1 MRFRTKTSKG
11 IRILNA
17 YIQILNTERFEVNK
31 MKKISLLLA
40 SILIV
45 FTITACGSDN
55 AASDPSAASEDKT
68 TVTVTIDIDFPDDS
82 NAADVDSAKLTV
94 NDGSSVLGAL
104 EAYADSNGGEIL
116 LDKSSGSPY
125 VTSINGVAATE
136 TAGWVYEVNDKG
148 VMKSA
153 DEYIIKDGDT
163 ISWDFESWTDNNN

>member
-116 LDKSSGSPY
+116 LDKFRQSLCYQHKWCCRYRNSRMG
-125 VTSINGVAATE
+125 I
-136 TAGWVYEVNDKG
+136 
-148 VMKSA
+148 
-153 DEYIIKDGDT
+153 
-163 ISWDFESWTDNNN
+163 